1 MKNFDI
7 INFLKEG
14 GLNKSTELLKE
25 DRAPGFAERKQG
37 EPLPT
42 LEGIKAAY
50 EAKNGGEPVK
60 EDLFVDADFEDL
72 EQVVRNLAHTAEDV
86 SEKEAAEKAIE
97 YIQRIFGVA
106 EDEDDLY
113 EAEDGEVVP
122 SKVGSYA
129 KTIDQDLKDREPQF
143 ASSKSK
149 AQILDVLTVISNKF
163 PSETRDT
170 VAYKT
175 AVKAFYLANK

>member
-37 EPLPT
+37 GPLPT

-50 EAKNGGEPVK
+50 EAKNGGEAVE
-60 EDLFVDADFEDL
+60 EDLFGDAGFEDL
-72 EQVVRNLAHTAEDV
+72 EQVIRNIAHTSGMETQEAGEVAIKHIEDTF
-86 SEKEAAEKAIE
+86 IE
-97 YIQRIFGVA
+97 A

-113 EAEDGEVVP
+113 EAEDGEVETGKANPNVEVID
-122 SKVGSYA
+122 KVLKMKSVNLKAIKDEASALALLVAVADGLDPKFKEGSVF
-129 KTIDQDLKDREPQF
+129 KK
-143 ASSKSK
+143 
-149 AQILDVLTVISNKF
+149 
-163 PSETRDT
+163 
-170 VAYKT
+170 
-175 AVKAFYLANK
+175 AVKEFLVSI

>member
-37 EPLPT
+37 GPLPT

-50 EAKNGGEPVK
+50 EAKNGGEAVE
-60 EDLFVDADFEDL
+60 EDLFGDAGFEDL
-72 EQVVRNLAHTAEDV
+72 EQVIRNIAHTSGMETQEAGEVAIKHIEDTF
-86 SEKEAAEKAIE
+86 IE
-97 YIQRIFGVA
+97 A

-113 EAEDGEVVP
+113 EAEDGEVETGKANPNVEVID
-122 SKVGSYA
+122 KVLKMKSVNLKAIKDEASALALLVAVADGLDPKFKEGSVF
-129 KTIDQDLKDREPQF
+129 KK
-143 ASSKSK
+143 
-149 AQILDVLTVISNKF
+149 
-163 PSETRDT
+163 
-170 VAYKT
+170 
-175 AVKAFYLANK
+175 AVKGFLNSI

>member
-37 EPLPT
+37 GPLPT

-50 EAKNGGEPVK
+50 EAKNGGEAVE
-60 EDLFVDADFEDL
+60 EDLFGDAGFEDL
-72 EQVVRNLAHTAEDV
+72 EQVIRNIAHTSGMETQEAGEVAIKHIEDTFIEAED
-86 SEKEAAEKAIE
+86 A
-97 YIQRIFGVA
+97 
-106 EDEDDLY
+106 DDLY
-113 EAEDGEVVP
+113 EAEDGEVGP

-170 VAYKT
+170 AAYKT

>member
-50 EAKNGGEPVK
+50 EAKNGGEAVE
-60 EDLFVDADFEDL
+60 EDLFGDAGFEDL
-72 EQVVRNLAHTAEDV
+72 EQVIRNIAHTSGMETQEAGEVAIKHIEDTFIEAED
-86 SEKEAAEKAIE
+86 A
-97 YIQRIFGVA
+97 
-106 EDEDDLY
+106 DDLY
-113 EAEDGEVVP
+113 EAEDGEVETGKANPNVEVID
-122 SKVGSYA
+122 KVLKMKSVNLKAIKDEASALALLVAVADGLDPKFKEGSVF
-129 KTIDQDLKDREPQF
+129 KK
-143 ASSKSK
+143 
-149 AQILDVLTVISNKF
+149 
-163 PSETRDT
+163 
-170 VAYKT
+170 
-175 AVKAFYLANK
+175 AVKGFLNSI